1 MTRMRNIFIGLV
13 SVLVLVGIFIFIKG
27 KSNSS
32 SLIIGLIP
40 NSMTTASPTPFPFQE
55 MTIPYL
61 RSRSYESKL
70 GELRQV
76 SQNSDYASYLTN
88 YSSDG
93 LRINGLLTI
102 PTGTRPS
109 GGWPAVVFI
118 HGYIPPQNYQI
129 LVNYSSY
136 VDYLA
141 RNGFV
146 VFKIDL
152 RGHGDS
158 EGEAGGGYYSGDY
171 IIDTLSARAAL
182 QNSDF
187 VNPDRIGLWGHS
199 MAGNVVARAL
209 AATPNIPA
217 IVIWAGAVYTYADFS
232 QYSIDDNSY
241 QPPSEDSPQRRKRN
255 ELFEKYGRFDSN
267 SEFWQQVPMTNY
279 LDDIKGAI
287 QINHATD
294 DPVVSIDYSRNFNS
308 ILDKTPIVHELNEYS
323 SGGHNFTGT
332 AFNLAIQNTVE
343 FFTKYLKEE

>member
-13 SVLVLVGIFIFIKG
+13 SVLVLVWIFIFIKG

-158 EGEAGGGYYSGDY
+158 EGEAGGGDYSGDY
-171 IIDTLSARAAL
+171 IIDTL
-182 QNSDF
+182 
-187 VNPDRIGLWGHS
+187 
-199 MAGNVVARAL
+199 RAL